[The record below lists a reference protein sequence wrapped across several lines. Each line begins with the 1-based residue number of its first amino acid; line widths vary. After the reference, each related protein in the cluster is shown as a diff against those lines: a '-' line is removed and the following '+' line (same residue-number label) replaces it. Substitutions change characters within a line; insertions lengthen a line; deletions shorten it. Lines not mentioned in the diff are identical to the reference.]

1 MVIDTS
7 AIVAFLRGGA
17 DADRIEEMLDASTVS
32 HMSAV
37 NVYECRILLFN
48 RFGESALREFDR
60 LIERAGIIVRPF
72 DRVQATLAYD
82 AFRRF
87 GKEHGHPAQ
96 LNFADCAAYA
106 LAKSL
111 SMPLL
116 FVGPDFSQTDVMP
129 ALH

>member
-7 AIVAFLRGGA
+7 AIVAFLRGGL

-37 NVYECRILLFN
+37 NAFECRILLFN

-116 FVGPDFSQTDVMP
+116 YIGRDFAQTDVVP
-129 ALH
+129 ALR